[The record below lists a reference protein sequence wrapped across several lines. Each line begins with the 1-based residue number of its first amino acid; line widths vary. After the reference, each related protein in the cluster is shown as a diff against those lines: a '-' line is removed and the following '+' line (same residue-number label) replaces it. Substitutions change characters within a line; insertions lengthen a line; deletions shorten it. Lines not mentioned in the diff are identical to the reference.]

1 MDFRLFDHVLLCE
14 EPGALSWREELLAVL
29 MSDSIDDGTS
39 AQFSDESV
47 VERPSKQTKT
57 QQHRFRMEWKQKAL
71 AIKHFE
77 AQVPKMKFR
86 ELAEWCKTTFKLDQ
100 APAECTVSLWFKAE
114 TRAELLHKLE
124 NECSPH
130 VRNMK
135 ALYPVRFDVTA

>member
-39 AQFSDESV
+39 AQFSGESV

-86 ELAEWCKTTFKLDQ
+86 ELAEWCKNNIQ
-100 APAECTVSLWFKAE
+100 IRSSSC
-114 TRAELLHKLE
+114 
-124 NECSPH
+124 
-130 VRNMK
+130 
-135 ALYPVRFDVTA
+135 